1 MTLTTIIGLAA
12 GGITTFAY
20 VPQVVRTWRTKSSG
34 DLSLGM
40 FGLLVIGVILWLTYG
55 LMINDLPI
63 IIANVVTLSLQCS
76 VLVMIIRQR
85 RRPTQRTA

>member
-20 VPQVVRTWRTKSSG
+20 VPQVIRTWRTKSSG

-40 FGLLVIGVILWLTYG
+40 FGLLMVGVVLWLTYG
-55 LMINDLPI
+55 LMINDVPI

-85 RRPTQRTA
+85 RRPAERTA

>member
-20 VPQVVRTWRTKSSG
+20 VPQVIRTWRTKSSG

-55 LMINDLPI
+55 LMINDLLI